1 MCACELMVV
10 SHQINQIVRAFFFF
24 FGFLS
29 LLKISTANIMLIV
42 GYSEEGKKDCT
53 PR

>member
-10 SHQINQIVRAFFFF
+10 SHQINQIVRAFFC
-24 FGFLS
+24 FLS